1 MRFPVAVSAEKLL
14 KLPRGR
20 TGDRAHL
27 GRRRELTLKAGIWGD
42 VVWGCTS
49 LSGQST
55 LPLLWRRRKGDE
67 EGEEGREDVHREVRK
82 ASENSYPLLALK
94 N

>member
-1 MRFPVAVSAEKLL
+1 M
-14 KLPRGR
+14 PRHQMALRCGR
-20 TGDRAHL
+20 
-27 GRRRELTLKAGIWGD
+27 
-42 VVWGCTS
+42 
-49 LSGQST
+49 Q
-55 LPLLWRRRKGDE
+55 E